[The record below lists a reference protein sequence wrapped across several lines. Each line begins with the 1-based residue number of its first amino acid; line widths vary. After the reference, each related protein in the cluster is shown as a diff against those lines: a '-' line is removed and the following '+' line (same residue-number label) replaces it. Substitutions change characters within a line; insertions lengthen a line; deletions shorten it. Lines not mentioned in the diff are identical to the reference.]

1 MTRPDFLAWETE
13 SERLRDE
20 ALLKYERAGT
30 QDERAAIAERL
41 KGELNRL

>member
-1 MTRPDFLAWETE
+1 MTRPDFLAWETQ

-20 ALLKYERAGT
+20 VLSAYERAKT

-41 KGELNRL
+41 RGALNQL